1 MEPCVLRRVF
11 ALCVFLGLSRQISRA
26 ETVALVGAKIYVDP
40 DRTPISNGVV
50 LVDGALITAVGPQ
63 DQTKIPE
70 RTRIIDCAGATISAG
85 FWNSHLHFFQTKWA
99 NAATIPAS
107 ELGRQLEDMIRRYGF
122 TSVFDLGS
130 RWENTR
136 LIRDRVESGEAPGP
150 RIRSTGEG
158 LLPRNAGIPPE
169 AALNMLGVMKP

>member
-1 MEPCVLRRVF
+1 
-11 ALCVFLGLSRQISRA
+11 
-26 ETVALVGAKIYVDP
+26 
-40 DRTPISNGVV
+40 
-50 LVDGALITAVGPQ
+50 
-63 DQTKIPE
+63 
-70 RTRIIDCAGATISAG
+70 GATISAG
-85 FWNSHLHFFQTKWA
+85 FWNSHVHFFERKWA

-169 AALNMLGVMKP
+169 AALNMLGVMKPALLELADAAQGAEASRKLMDQGVDGIKLFASAPSGASLPEGAIPAAVKEAHRLGKP